1 MSITLADIGLYAGAL
16 LVLFLTPGP
25 VWLALLARTL
35 SGGFA
40 AALPLAFGV
49 VVGDF
54 LWPMAAIFGLAWV
67 VSVYAEVLVALRWAA
82 VVLFTLMGVQLI
94 RHADQAIE
102 ADGRLTRPGFW
113 PGFSAGLAAIL
124 GNPKAILF
132 YLGLLPGFFDLSAI
146 SQIDIAIIIGVSM
159 AVPFIGNMVFAVG
172 IDRLRLLI
180 QSPTALRR
188 ANQIAGVLLILV
200 GLAIGAPAIYG

>member
-40 AALPLAFGV
+40 AALPLALGV

>member
-1 MSITLADIGLYAGAL
+1 
-16 LVLFLTPGP
+16 

-40 AALPLAFGV
+40 AALPLALGV

-132 YLGLLPGFFDLSAI
+132 YLGLLPGFFDLSTI

-200 GLAIGAPAIYG
+200 GLAIGAPVIYG

>member
-40 AALPLAFGV
+40 AALPLALGV

-54 LWPMAAIFGLAWV
+54 LWPMAAIFGLAWM

>member
-40 AALPLAFGV
+40 AALPLALGV

-54 LWPMAAIFGLAWV
+54 LWPMAAIFGLAWM

-146 SQIDIAIIIGVSM
+146 SQIDVAIIIGVSM

>member
-40 AALPLAFGV
+40 AALPLALGV

-146 SQIDIAIIIGVSM
+146 SQIDVAIIIGVSM

-200 GLAIGAPAIYG
+200 GLVIGAPAIYG

>member
-40 AALPLAFGV
+40 AALPLALGV

-132 YLGLLPGFFDLSAI
+132 YLGLLPGFFDLSTI
-146 SQIDIAIIIGVSM
+146 SQIDVAIIIGVSM
-159 AVPFIGNMVFAVG
+159 AVPFIGNMVFAIG

>member
-40 AALPLAFGV
+40 AALPLALGV

-54 LWPMAAIFGLAWV
+54 LWPMAAIFGLAWM

-94 RHADQAIE
+94 RHAGRAIE

-132 YLGLLPGFFDLSAI
+132 YLGLLPGFFDLSTI
-146 SQIDIAIIIGVSM
+146 SQIDIAIIISVSM

-200 GLAIGAPAIYG
+200 GLAIGAPAIDG

>member
-35 SGGFA
+35 SGGFV
-40 AALPLAFGV
+40 AALPLALGV

-132 YLGLLPGFFDLSAI
+132 YLGLLPGFFDLSTI